1 MSEQTRGDVLLVEDD
16 AIVRQATAQWLE
28 LAGFNVTSCETGF
41 AAMDALA
48 PDFSGIVISDVKLG
62 DHDGVLLLQ
71 DMQQVIPDLPVILIT
86 GHGDIDMAVKALRL
100 GAFDFI
106 EKPFDPQR
114 LTETVVN
121 ALAVRRQSED
131 QTERHHYLSQLEGL
145 EKQLIGQSPA
155 IRRLRDQLLK
165 VAEMDTNVIIYGET
179 GSGKELVAQSLHR
192 YSSRNNAE
200 FVAINCAAIP
210 ENLFESELFGHEAG
224 AFTGAAKRRIG
235 KLEYADKGSVFLDEI
250 ESMPVSM
257 QIKVLRSLQEHT
269 IERVGANQTVE
280 IDIRC
285 IAAAK
290 EDLKDHA
297 YFRQDLFYRL
307 NVSQLYIPP
316 LRERGEDILL
326 LFDHFVQQQN
336 PERSASTNDQET
348 LLSYHW
354 PGNVRE
360 LRNIATRFAL
370 ENNVSVGEILASG
383 PDSIASP
390 TQRRLP
396 LTIQLQNVER
406 QILQE
411 ALTRHKGHIQAVM
424 EELDL
429 PRRTLN
435 QKMQKHGL
443 NRNDY
448 T

>member
-41 AAMDALA
+41 AALDALT

-71 DMQQVIPDLPVILIT
+71 EMQQVIPDLPVILIT

-106 EKPFDPQR
+106 EKPFDPKR
-114 LTETVVN
+114 LNETVEN
-121 ALAVRRQSED
+121 ALLVRRQSED
-131 QTERHHYLSQLEGL
+131 QTERQHYLSQLEGL
-145 EKQLIGQSPA
+145 EKQLVGQSPA
-155 IRRLRDQLLK
+155 IRRLRDQILK
-165 VAEMDTNVIIYGET
+165 VADMDTNVIIYGET

-192 YSSRNNAE
+192 YSSRNKAE

-235 KLEYADKGSVFLDEI
+235 KLEHANRGSVFLDEI

-257 QIKVLRSLQEHT
+257 QIKVLRALQEHT
-269 IERVGANQTVE
+269 VERVGANQQIQ

-290 EDLKDHA
+290 EDLKDHIS
-297 YFRQDLFYRL
+297 FRQDLFYRL

-316 LRERGEDILL
+316 FGNGVRISCFCSTILCGNKTRTGRPAPTTRKPCL
-326 LFDHFVQQQN
+326 PITGRVMSGSSGTSQ
-336 PERSASTNDQET
+336 
-348 LLSYHW
+348 
-354 PGNVRE
+354 PG
-360 LRNIATRFAL
+360 
-370 ENNVSVGEILASG
+370 
-383 PDSIASP
+383 
-390 TQRRLP
+390 LP
-396 LTIQLQNVER
+396 W
-406 QILQE
+406 
-411 ALTRHKGHIQAVM
+411 
-424 EELDL
+424 
-429 PRRTLN
+429 RTMFL
-435 QKMQKHGL
+435 
-443 NRNDY
+443 
-448 T
+448 